1 MDALKSYV
9 SDLCDELAMD
19 FEGQKLAERILN
31 FLMPAMCQLWISVAF
46 VLCGFVLSAILTLLP
61 WPIYRRHPLNWKPL
75 LKAKKE

>member
-1 MDALKSYV
+1 MDALKSYF

-19 FEGQKLAERILN
+19 FEGYFKQ
-31 FLMPAMCQLWISVAF
+31 QLWISVAF